1 MKVAILGYGKMGHE
15 LERLFVEAGDEVVT
29 KIDNEEDW
37 KNQGE
42 ALRTADVAVEFSMP
56 TTAVSNLF
64 RCFDAY
70 VPVVCGTTG
79 WANDADKVLEKC
91 KATSNALVYGANF
104 SIGANLFFK
113 INELLAK
120 MMNNQPQYE
129 VTVEETHHAQKKD
142 APSGTAITTANLII
156 NQLDRKNGWFLND
169 AAAAVQ
175 EDKIAVTAHRL
186 GNEAGTHIVHYQS
199 DSDYLEITHKAFSR
213 TIFAQGAVRAA
224 HWLVNNKGIY
234 LFNDIF
240 MQI

>member
-1 MKVAILGYGKMGHE
+1 MGHE
-15 LERLFVEAGDEVVT
+15 LERLFVEAGDEVVA
-29 KIDNEEDW
+29 KIDNEKDW
-37 KNQGE
+37 KNQEE
-42 ALRTADVAVEFSMP
+42 AFRTADVAVEFSMP

-64 RCFDAY
+64 RCFDAN

-79 WANDADKVLEKC
+79 WTNDAEKVLEKC

-113 INELLAK
+113 INELLAA

-129 VTVEETHHAQKKD
+129 VTIDEMHHTQKKD

-156 NQLDRKNGWFLND
+156 NQLDRKNGWFLSD
-169 AAAAVQ
+169 VGAEPQ
-175 EDKIAVTAHRL
+175 EDKIAVTAYRF
-186 GNEAGTHIVHYQS
+186 GNEAGMHVVHYQS
-199 DSDYLEITHKAFSR
+199 DNDYLEITHKAYNR

-224 HWLVNNKGIY
+224 RWLVNHKGIY
-234 LFNDIF
+234 QFNDIF

>member
-1 MKVAILGYGKMGHE
+1 MGHE

-120 MMNNQPQYE
+120 MMNSLGAHIRIILSVNNALLQQSHLHDLFY
-129 VTVEETHHAQKKD
+129 VHRCGD
-142 APSGTAITTANLII
+142 ITAAVAY
-156 NQLDRKNGWFLND
+156 KNTNSLQGAHLRYFLN
-169 AAAAVQ
+169 ALISSCWGVSSS
-175 EDKIAVTAHRL
+175 
-186 GNEAGTHIVHYQS
+186 NS
-199 DSDYLEITHKAFSR
+199 S
-213 TIFAQGAVRAA
+213 
-224 HWLVNNKGIY
+224 GISSG
-234 LFNDIF
+234 DR
-240 MQI
+240 

>member
-1 MKVAILGYGKMGHE
+1 MGHE
-15 LERLFVEAGDEVVT
+15 LEHLFVEAGDEVVA
-29 KIDNEEDW
+29 KIDNEKDW

-42 ALRTADVAVEFSMP
+42 AFRTADVAVEFSMP

-64 RCFDAY
+64 RCFDAN

-79 WANDADKVLEKC
+79 WTNDAEKVLEKC

-129 VTVEETHHAQKKD
+129 VTVEETHHTQKKD

-186 GNEAGTHIVHYQS
+186 GNEAGMHVVHYQS

-224 HWLVNNKGIY
+224 RWLVNHKGIY
-234 LFNDIF
+234 QFNDIF